1 MKILITG
8 AGGMLGTDLV
18 ARLDSTDQLVGVGRK
33 AAPRLG
39 IPFKAAD
46 LVKSGVAEETVR
58 SVRPEIILHAAAMT
72 DVDGCETNRV
82 EALRGNFQVARCVAD
97 AANRVEALVIFFS
110 TDFVFDGK
118 KEGPYLETDV
128 PHPISVYGESKLLAE
143 RYLMLRSKRFLIL
156 RTSWLFGNAGNNF
169 PRKIL
174 KQAAS
179 GKPFSVIS
187 DQFGNPTFTGDLAEA
202 VVKILRV
209 LSEKPGQG
217 LNEIYHVANE
227 GVVSRFEFARTILR
241 KKKGP
246 ADLVTPISSEAAPP
260 RPAARPRNS
269 ALSTA
274 KLKERYGITLR
285 HWEEA
290 LGAFLEEDRKLTV

>member
-18 ARLDSTDQLVGVGRK
+18 ARLSSTDELVGVGRK
-33 AAPRLG
+33 AAPRMP
-39 IPFKAAD
+39 IPFKAVD
-46 LVKSGVAEETVR
+46 LTKPGVAEEMVQ

-82 EALRGNFQVARCVAD
+82 EALRGNFQVTRSVAD
-97 AANRVEALVIFFS
+97 AANRVGALIIFFS

-118 KEGPYLETDV
+118 KEGPYVETDV
-128 PHPISVYGESKLLAE
+128 PHPLSVYGESKLLAE

-156 RTSWLFGNAGNNF
+156 RTSWLFGSAGNNF

-187 DQFGNPTFTGDLAEA
+187 DQFGNPTFTGDLSDA
-202 VVKILRV
+202 VVKILRI
-209 LSEKPGQG
+209 LSEKPEQG

-227 GVVSRFEFARTILR
+227 GVVSRFEFSRTIL
-241 KKKGP
+241 KKKGVR
-246 ADLVTPISSEAAPP
+246 AELVTPISSEAAPP

-285 HWEEA
+285 HWEEG
-290 LGAFLEEDRKLTV
+290 LETFLEEDQKIIV